1 MKYLSVI
8 LLFLIF
14 LSSCSFD
21 NKSGI
26 WKNSDNNIVKKVDL
40 FENFEKL
47 YTQDK
52 NFNSLVSLDSNLSVN
67 LPAPQ
72 KKQKWNDEFYNS
84 SNNSINFYYKN
95 SNEITYKGKKLSRG
109 KLNKKFLFDGS
120 NIIVV
125 DDSGNII
132 VYSINKNE
140 IIYKFNFYKKKFKK
154 VKKKIN
160 FILDD
165 KIIYI
170 SDNIGY
176 LYALDYYEKKILWA
190 KNFKIPFRSNLKI
203 ADNKIILADQDN
215 TLYILN
221 KYTGEKLKSFPTE
234 QIILKNDF
242 KNSISLSKNLLFFL
256 NTYGSLYSIDS
267 KTNKIEWFV
276 NLNPSLD
283 LNFGDIFVSNPVIF
297 HKEKIFISTY
307 PYLYILD
314 ANNGSTILKKT
325 INSVIKPIVSGDNLF
340 LLTKDYLLVCL
351 DINNGK
357 VKFSTNINKEIADFL
372 NTKKKLVSI
381 KSLDILNSNL
391 YLFLENSFIAVFSPQ
406 GKIQKISKLKS
417 KINSFPIYINGS
429 IFYLNTKNQ
438 LVVFN

>member
-203 ADNKIILADQDN
+203 TDSKIILADQDN

-297 HKEKIFISTY
+297 HKEKIVISTY

>member
-8 LLFLIF
+8 LLFLII

-297 HKEKIFISTY
+297 HKEKIVISTY

>member
-1 MKYLSVI
+1 MKYLSII

-26 WKNSDNNIVKKVDL
+26 WKNSDNNIVKKFDL

-203 ADNKIILADQDN
+203 TDSKIILADQDN